1 MESIYGT
8 AWLRSPGDFIGY
20 VALLLEEPC
29 GRSVPGSLFK
39 CLAFLEAAAEVSPE
53 KRLSSA
59 QSIHNYLKEVEQ
71 GTTWKARQR
80 NKAARIPVEVA
91 RAWEIGVLD
100 VTLQSFKR
108 IYCWYK
114 LIKLWGGLRSHDS
127 QGVPPSTLEF
137 DPLVGLQG
145 EILKAKTTGVGRRV
159 EVVQFYV
166 AAEAWLVHKD
176 WLRVGL
182 QLFTTM
188 NKDADM
194 ERRDFLM
201 CKPNESLRGF
211 RKGMLSYPEAMCYS
225 RALHTEL
232 YSIRLDEDGQ
242 PQKLMIPEATSY
254 WSEHSERVRGAGRQG
269 WMRSMR

>member
-1 MESIYGT
+1 M
-8 AWLRSPGDFIGY
+8 WPC
-20 VALLLEEPC
+20 LLEEPC

-166 AAEAWLVHKD
+166 AAEAWLAHKD

-201 CKPNESLRGF
+201 CKPNESLREVF
-211 RKGMLSYPEAMCYS
+211 EKACSPTPRRC
-225 RALHTEL
+225 
-232 YSIRLDEDGQ
+232 
-242 PQKLMIPEATSY
+242 ATREPFTPS
-254 WSEHSERVRGAGRQG
+254 STRSG
-269 WMRSMR
+269 WMRMASRRS